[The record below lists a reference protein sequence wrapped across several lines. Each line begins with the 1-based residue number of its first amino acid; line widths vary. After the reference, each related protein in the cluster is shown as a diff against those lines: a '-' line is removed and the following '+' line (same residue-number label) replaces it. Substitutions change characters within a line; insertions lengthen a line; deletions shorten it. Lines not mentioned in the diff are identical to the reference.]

1 MDFHWI
7 DWLIMGVIGLSIF
20 FSLLRG
26 FVKEALSLVAWVVA
40 FVLSTTF
47 APRLAALLEEVIAAD
62 ALRYAVAYVLL
73 FLATL
78 ILGAFINRLL
88 SRVIQMTGL
97 TLMDRL
103 LGMVFGFARGVL
115 IVTVAVLVLRGLAPS
130 QTLEQESK
138 LLPHV
143 LLVAQWA
150 QDNFSTLLGDYKLPV
165 RV

>member
-1 MDFHWI
+1 
-7 DWLIMGVIGLSIF
+7 MGVIGLSIF

-26 FVKEALSLVAWVVA
+26 FVREALSLVAWVVA

-47 APRLAALLEEVIAAD
+47 APRLAALLDQVIAAD
-62 ALRYAVAYVLL
+62 ALRYAVAYVIL

-88 SRVIQMTGL
+88 ARVIHMTGL

-115 IVTVAVLVLRGLAPS
+115 LVTAAVLVLRGLAPS
-130 QTLEQESK
+130 QTLERESQ

-150 QDNFSTLLGDYKLPV
+150 QDNFSTLLGDYQLPV
-165 RV
+165 WV